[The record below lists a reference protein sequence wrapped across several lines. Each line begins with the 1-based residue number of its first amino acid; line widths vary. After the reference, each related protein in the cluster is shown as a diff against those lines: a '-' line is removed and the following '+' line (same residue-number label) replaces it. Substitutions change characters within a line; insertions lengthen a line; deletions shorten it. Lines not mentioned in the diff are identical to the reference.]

1 MMIKV
6 CGMKYPENIRQL
18 ASLPIDLMGFI
29 FYPRSPRYVAGL
41 EPGVL
46 AAIPDRIKKVGVFV
60 NEQPDRVFACMEK
73 YKLDYVQ
80 FHGNESV
87 DWCRLTKARYPAV
100 KIIKAFNVSGASDFE
115 KTEAYSSVC
124 DYFLFDT
131 KTSQHGGSGQK
142 FDWTIL
148 DAYRGNLPFFLS
160 GGLSADDAELVKSL
174 KHPKLY
180 ALDLNSKF
188 ETAPGLKD
196 IALLGEFINRLK
208 NK

>member
-1 MMIKV
+1 
-6 CGMKYPENIRQL
+6 MKYPENIRQL